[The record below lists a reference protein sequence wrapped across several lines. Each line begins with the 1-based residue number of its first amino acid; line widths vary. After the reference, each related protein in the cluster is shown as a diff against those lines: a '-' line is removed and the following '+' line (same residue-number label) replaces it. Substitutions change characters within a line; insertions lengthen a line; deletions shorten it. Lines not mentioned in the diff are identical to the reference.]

1 MNNVPINTSKRQ
13 QHSSMLPKLPSARA
27 KELDRRLFSN
37 NDTNNDYKNDN
48 QVESTSSSQEEKSNA
63 PEIESKQIVPPLH
76 ISPSKEPSNI
86 PYQSE
91 ADRSEQLNTIIEKE
105 KQAFGGL
112 PPLDSNVACNAI
124 HQYISTTSSFLNSY
138 IANVSAATDG
148 IDHKLTV
155 LERQMNILE
164 STISSIS
171 GLFPE
176 EDESDI
182 GGSSVGDNEAKDI
195 DNSIAEEEPKS
206 EKVDHDE

>member
-1 MNNVPINTSKRQ
+1 
-13 QHSSMLPKLPSARA
+13 MLPKLPSARA

-37 NDTNNDYKNDN
+37 DDTNDDKNDN

-63 PEIESKQIVPPLH
+63 PELESKQSVPPLH
-76 ISPSKEPSNI
+76 ISSTKEPSNI

-112 PPLDSNVACNAI
+112 PPLDSSVACNAI

-138 IANVSAATDG
+138 IANVNAATDG

-155 LERQMNILE
+155 LERQMSVLE
-164 STISSIS
+164 STISSVP
-171 GLFPE
+171 GLFSE
-176 EDESDI
+176 ENESDI
-182 GGSSVGDNEAKDI
+182 GGSSVGDGDNNEAKDT
-195 DNSIAEEEPKS
+195 NNVNVEEESKS
-206 EKVDHDE
+206 AIVDHDE

>member
-1 MNNVPINTSKRQ
+1 
-13 QHSSMLPKLPSARA
+13 MLPKLPSARA

-37 NDTNNDYKNDN
+37 DDTNDESDN
-48 QVESTSSSQEEKSNA
+48 QVESSTTSSSQGKSNA
-63 PEIESKQIVPPLH
+63 PQIESKQSVPPLH
-76 ISPSKEPSNI
+76 ISPTKEPSNI

-91 ADRSEQLNTIIEKE
+91 ADRSEFLDTIIEKE

-112 PPLDSNVACNAI
+112 PPLDSSVACNAI